1 MARCRGS
8 ATGRYSSCSK
18 GAIAPTEP
26 ETGFLFLTLGT
37 NQRISQKPGFLQQG
51 GDRTYGTRNRV
62 SF

>member
-1 MARCRGS
+1 MVEYGLLS
-8 ATGRYSSCSK
+8 PTVATS
-18 GAIAPTEP
+18 
-26 ETGFLFLTLGT
+26 LLTLGT